1 MTIRSMLFASILI
14 ASPATAT
21 PMYGAQDLLPNAP
34 YVLWPAN
41 EAVVQITLLH
51 TAELEALRKD
61 GLALQ
66 AADGGTLTPAHR
78 AQLQARLDR
87 LQDSYRRLI
96 RRSDPWSVDSLGMR
110 K

>member
-1 MTIRSMLFASILI
+1 MIIRSMLFAFVLI
-14 ASPATAT
+14 ACAATAA

-41 EAVVQITLLH
+41 ESIVRINLMH
-51 TAELEALRKD
+51 SAELEALRKD

-66 AADGGTLTPAHR
+66 AADGGTLSPAHR
-78 AQLQARLDR
+78 ARLQARLDK
-87 LQDSYRRLI
+87 LNDSYRRLI
-96 RRSDPWSVDSLGMR
+96 NRSDPWSVDSLGMR

>member
-1 MTIRSMLFASILI
+1 MTIRSMLFASALL
-14 ASPATAT
+14 ASSASAA

-34 YVLWPAN
+34 YVAWPAN
-41 EAVVQITLLH
+41 ESMVRITLMH
-51 TAELEALRKD
+51 SAELEALRKD

-66 AADGGTLTPAHR
+66 ASDGGTLSPAHR

-87 LQDSYRRLI
+87 LNESYRRLI